1 MPAKPGGSRNSTRDR
16 GARRATI
23 VVIPLRI
30 RNALGVY
37 ASGYQTIPILCYH
50 RFGPRATKL
59 NVAPAAFEAQM
70 EYLARNGYTVIT
82 LKRLARFLEG
92 TEPLPAKT
100 VAITIDD
107 GYRSTYEIAYP
118 ILRKFGFPATVF
130 LYTDFVGASDAM
142 TWPQM
147 KEMEASGLIDIQPHS
162 KSHANLALRLPGET
176 EAKYKE
182 RIKREV
188 DMPVAVLRDRLGDGS
203 FTYAYP
209 YGDVN
214 EWVVDLLTSQK
225 VTLGVTVTPGGNG
238 FFAYPFMLRR
248 SMVFGDQDLEG
259 SRPSHTFVRP
269 RALTW
274 MAALRSIL
282 PACSP
287 CSPRAQCRRPASG
300 NRAPVRPSAFDA
312 RDRRDRQ
319 SPQARG
325 SAKGRRS
332 GHGRDAMAD
341 CPLPRR
347 TTMFT
352 REWAALAR
360 SGQVGVVASR
370 RRRWPPATSTER
382 ARRCCASSR
391 SI

>member
-1 MPAKPGGSRNSTRDR
+1 MNRPSLRPNRIRAVRSRALALRAVVIFVRAIAGCATLPPPAPDAPVSVAPLDAGPVINRDDDFAIVATRD
-16 GARRATI
+16 GDTIASLAKTYLGDTGKAWWIAQFNGVTTVRAGQI

-142 TWPQM
+142 TWAQM

-259 SRPSHTFVRP
+259 FKAKLVTFVR
-269 RALTW
+269 T
-274 MAALRSIL
+274 
-282 PACSP
+282 
-287 CSPRAQCRRPASG
+287 AQR
-300 NRAPVRPSAFDA
+300 
-312 RDRRDRQ
+312 
-319 SPQARG
+319 
-325 SAKGRRS
+325 
-332 GHGRDAMAD
+332 
-341 CPLPRR
+341 
-347 TTMFT
+347 
-352 REWAALAR
+352 
-360 SGQVGVVASR
+360 
-370 RRRWPPATSTER
+370 
-382 ARRCCASSR
+382 
-391 SI
+391 